1 MLLVTKLALPFV
13 LVALLVQAHAAADP
27 SADNESH
34 VVALEAVRLLA
45 LRLLLLVV
53 FVAAYRATR
62 PAGSRL
68 VLEML
73 AEAVLVPFAIGAF
86 GGACGG
92 LSLARRLLG
101 DRRLHAAVSYF
112 HLR

>member
-1 MLLVTKLALPFV
+1 
-13 LVALLVQAHAAADP
+13 
-27 SADNESH
+27 
-34 VVALEAVRLLA
+34 
-45 LRLLLLVV
+45 
-53 FVAAYRATR
+53 
-62 PAGSRL
+62 
-68 VLEML
+68 ML